1 MISGD
6 VAVSWVLGAC
16 SLTCVV
22 TVLRGLVAALMEHP
36 AEHELCDFLL
46 QFLCLCWTTAVC
58 SLMPGSPPIPFL
70 G

>member
-1 MISGD
+1 MGMVVVPWRGMGMISGD

-36 AEHELCDFLL
+36 AIKG
-46 QFLCLCWTTAVC
+46 WV
-58 SLMPGSPPIPFL
+58 
-70 G
+70 